1 MKKIIGFVL
10 GLVLAGIGLFA
21 FLSDRPQEMINEA
34 RQNQVERETD
44 QQNREQVNQPEVVT
58 PEKTLLTVP
67 FFAQAPTAKWDDPR
81 QQDGC
86 EEASILMAHLW
97 LTGQTMTVQQA
108 EQAIIDMSDWQTREY
123 GNFIDRSMADTAQM
137 FEDYF
142 GHTSYEVKRNIT
154 ADDIKKELA
163 QGRLVIVPTNG
174 QILANPNYTAP
185 GPITHMLPIIGFDDT
200 TGEFITN
207 DPGTRNGRQ
216 FRFSYDNL
224 MRAIYDYPT
233 GAHEPY
239 APTETVMMVISK

>member
-1 MKKIIGFVL
+1 MKRTF
-10 GLVLAGIGLFA
+10 GLLFAIALAGIAAFVLF
-21 FLSDRPQEMINEA
+21 SDKPKEVVNDIRQEQI
-34 RQNQVERETD
+34 ERETD
-44 QQNREQVNQPEVVT
+44 QQNQEQANQPEVVT
-58 PEKTLLTVP
+58 PERTMLTVP
-67 FFAQAPTAKWDDPR
+67 FFAQAPTANWDDPR

-86 EEASILMAHLW
+86 EEASLLMAHLW

-108 EQAIIDMSDWQTREY
+108 EQAIIELSDWQTQKY
-123 GNFIDRSMADTAQM
+123 GNYVDRSIADSAVM

-142 GHTSYEVKRNIT
+142 NHTNYEIKRNIT
-154 ADDIKKELA
+154 AQDIKKELA

-185 GPITHMLPIIGFDDT
+185 GPITHMLPIIGFDDS

-233 GAHEPY
+233 GKHEPY
-239 APTETVMMVISK
+239 APTDTVMMVVMK